1 MALTGTR
8 EELESLD
15 YSYSGES
22 LCRGCGALI
31 VWFDTING
39 KKMPMSVV
47 KGTEDNERRVLEPHF
62 ATCPK
67 AASFRK
73 VKKK

>member
-8 EELESLD
+8 DELESLD

-22 LCRGCGALI
+22 PCRGCGALI
-31 VWFDTING
+31 MWFDTPFG
-39 KKMPMSVV
+39 KKIPMSVV
-47 KGTEDNERRVLEPHF
+47 KGTEGERPVLEAHF